1 MHCQWKLI
9 SETQSQWVEQLA
21 PVSVQASVRYAPNT
35 FPFPQ
40 WEKKQKWE
48 MKPKNFFSHFLALLD
63 SFLSFV
69 FLHRSK
75 SLTLI
80 SMKVT
85 TPTQSLFLARIF
97 TVASHF
103 IHEICCPLFQSRC
116 QNNGHGINSKM
127 IQRPSSLTSSTS
139 SSSSSSSFQYFFI
152 YPCGT
157 WNDTNVNRSITES
170 MGSNQPINNRPK
182 DPLSGGELSEY
193 FCTMSVVNTL
203 ISDAERCH

>member
-1 MHCQWKLI
+1 MHPTLFHFH
-9 SETQSQWVEQLA
+9 
-21 PVSVQASVRYAPNT
+21 N
-35 FPFPQ
+35 
-40 WEKKQKWE
+40 EKKSRNEKW
-48 MKPKNFFSHFLALLD
+48 NQRTFFSHFLALLD

-139 SSSSSSSFQYFFI
+139 SSSSSSSSFQYFFI